1 MLEQILIGSMM
12 FIYKMVFAMSNR
24 QIKMIF
30 GLKEQDYNKDLKIIK
45 NFVKMDKDRQKRTIK
60 I

>member
-12 FIYKMVFAMSNR
+12 FIYKMVFAMLNS

-30 GLKEQDYNKDLKIIK
+30 GLKEQEQRKDLKIIK
-45 NFVKMDKDRQKRTIK
+45 NIVKMDKERQI
-60 I
+60 